1 MGRML
6 NFILLNGMRILL
18 LIGAGGFIG
27 SICRYLVQQFIQ
39 NKLVSTFPYGTLGV
53 NITGCF
59 LIGLILALS
68 LKGYVTNDWRLF
80 LVTGICGGYTT
91 FSAFSMESVAL
102 FRSGEML
109 SGFTY
114 IAGSVLLG
122 LLATFAGI
130 WFTKLF

>member
-1 MGRML
+1 ML

-39 NKLVSTFPYGTLGV
+39 NKLVSTFPYGKLGV

>member
-1 MGRML
+1 ML

>member
-1 MGRML
+1 ML

-27 SICRYLVQQFIQ
+27 IICRYLVQQFIQ